1 MAFLTEL
8 GLIFLFSIIGGVL
21 AVRFKQPTVLG
32 LLLIGAITGQHM
44 LGLVQDDFLI
54 EASIQIGAILLLFTL
69 GIEFSLAHL
78 FNLGTRAVIVAIM
91 KLGMVFFLSYSA
103 AQVMGLDLMTSLFVG
118 VILSITSTVVFM
130 KVLEQKGMAK
140 REEVPLLITVLIIE
154 DIFGVF
160 ALTFFSS
167 LNGEDLTIP
176 IIATRLL
183 VSLTLM
189 AITYVI
195 LQRILRRVIHWLS
208 KYSTEETS
216 TFISLGLCGGMSYL
230 ALLFHLSPSVGAFLA
245 GNIVSSLPNAK
256 QFERTIHPFI
266 LTFTSLFF
274 FSIGTIVNFSVI
286 LTSLLLVLVLL
297 IINIVAKYIGVG
309 LGSYL
314 FANVSGRQAVFSGL
328 AMISV
333 GEFSLLIAKES
344 TSVVS
349 GIDLV
354 SITAAIIF
362 LSSIS
367 MSLLIN
373 HVEKIHTLT
382 TRSIPRAVQENM
394 TLISKFISSISL
406 TMIRDTI
413 SMKQIDLDL
422 KAIINNITAITII
435 AAVGVFVW
443 RYFREVIASIIGSQ
457 YVLAVVLLF
466 FLFLS
471 SFPTLRVVRSTKN
484 VLRRTLQCC
493 TKLYPQEASSEKKIF
508 NHVIILLLLFFI
520 LIVSPSTFAFIT
532 PEFAY
537 LIEVFIL
544 TLILI
549 YAFRSSRL
557 IYGFTKKHESNLTQL
572 SKKYQSGFVKKLKIA
587 KSKLLKE

>member
-1 MAFLTEL
+1 MALLTEI

-32 LLLIGAITGQHM
+32 LLLIGAIAGQHT
-44 LGLVQDDFLI
+44 LGLVRDDFLI

-69 GIEFSLAHL
+69 GIEFSLVHL
-78 FNLGTRAVIVAIM
+78 FNLGTRALLVAVI
-91 KLGMVFFLSYSA
+91 KLGTVFFLSYSI
-103 AQVMGLDLMTSLFVG
+103 AQIMGLAIMTSLFIG
-118 VILSITSTVVFM
+118 VILSITSTVVVM

-167 LNGEDLTIP
+167 LNAEDLTIGV
-176 IIATRLL
+176 IATRLL

-189 AITYVI
+189 AITYVV
-195 LQRILRRVIHWLS
+195 LQRILRQVIQWLS
-208 KYSTEETS
+208 KYSTEETT
-216 TFISLGLCGGMSYL
+216 TFIALGLCGGMSYL

-256 QFERTIHPFI
+256 QLEKTIHPFI

-286 LTSLLLVLVLL
+286 LTSLTLVLVLL
-297 IINIVAKYIGVG
+297 AVNILSKYCSVG

-314 FANVSGRQAVFSGL
+314 FANMSGKQAVFSGL

-344 TSVVS
+344 TSLVS

-367 MSLLIN
+367 MSLLVHRSEDIY
-373 HVEKIHTLT
+373 EIT
-382 TRSIPRAVQENM
+382 TRSVPRSIRENM
-394 TLISKFISSISL
+394 TSIAKFISSISL
-406 TMIRDTI
+406 TMIKDTL
-413 SMKQIDLDL
+413 SMKQIDVDL
-422 KAIINNITAITII
+422 KSILHNITAIAII
-435 AAVGVFVW
+435 AALGVFVW
-443 RYFREVIASIIGSQ
+443 QHFRVPLEAILGSK
-457 YVLAVVLLF
+457 YVLAAVILF
-466 FLFLS
+466 FFFASL
-471 SFPTLRVVRSTKN
+471 FPTLRVVRSVKAI
-484 VLRRTLQCC
+484 VKRTIHCC
-493 TKLYPQEASSEKKIF
+493 VQLYPREATNEKKIV
-508 NHVIILLLLFFI
+508 NHLIVLLLLFFI
-520 LIVSPSTFAFIT
+520 LIISPSTFAFV
-532 PEFAY
+532 PSWFAY
-537 LIEVFIL
+537 LIELLVII
-544 TLILI
+544 LILI
-549 YAFRSSRL
+549 SISRSSQL
-557 IYGFTKKHESNLTQL
+557 ISRFTKKHESNITRL
-572 SKKYQSGFVKKLKIA
+572 SKKYHSGFVKQLKNA
-587 KSKLLKE
+587 KSKLL